1 MWLKNTELPYCSTVA
16 QATDDVHRVSDP
28 FEDWFNNCIEIDRNS
43 SVPNSDAYDHYKQ
56 YVESLDQS
64 PLTIKKWAQRM
75 AQKRVPVVRMR
86 INGKLIRCRT
96 GIKLIQT
103 DN

>member
-28 FEDWFNNCIEIDRNS
+28 FEDWFNTCVEIDRAGI
-43 SVPNSDAYDHYKQ
+43 VPNNEAYEHYRR
-56 YVESLDQS
+56 YVESLEQS
-64 PLTIKKWAQRM
+64 PLPIKKWAQRM
-75 AQKRVPVVRMR
+75 AQKRVPVVRTMH
-86 INGKLIRCRT
+86 NGKQTRCRR
-96 GIKLIQT
+96 GIKLIPL